1 MLRKKEYNRK
11 QLIRKIMSAVTLVAV
26 LYSCASIGRP
36 DGGPIDETPPRFIG
50 SSPVDGALNNNKPK
64 ISLVFDEFI
73 KLEKAN
79 EKVVV
84 SPPQI
89 QMPEIKASGKRIHVN
104 LLDSLKPNTTY
115 TIDFS
120 DAIVDNN
127 EGNPLGNYS
136 FSFSTGETIDTL
148 EVSGTVL
155 AAADLEPVK
164 GMMVGLHVDLD
175 DSAFAKKP
183 FDRVSRTDSRGR
195 FTIRGIAPGKYHIFG
210 LMDGNQNY
218 LYDSKTEMIAFSDS
232 IIVPSMEA
240 AMRQDTL
247 WKDTVTI
254 DTIKTVGYTR
264 FLPDDI
270 ILRAFKGINDRQY
283 LSKSER
289 DKENH
294 FVLSFSAPA
303 DTLPTLKGLNFDEK
317 DAFIIETTPRNDSI
331 CYWIKDSLVYQM
343 DTLEVQLDYLYT
355 DTLNQLVPKTDTIYL
370 ANKLTREQREKLQ
383 KKANEEKE
391 KERKKREKKGDTIRV
406 EPTKFLTMNV
416 DAPSAFD
423 IYRNIYLSFE
433 EPIASI
439 DTAAIHMEVKVD
451 SLWQPAPFFFMADS
465 LMPRQYQILADW
477 QPEQEYQLT
486 IDSLAFTG
494 IYGLHTDKVQQTV
507 KVKKMEEYG
516 TILLNI
522 KGAAPNAIAELL
534 DASGNVLRQQPVT
547 VEGTADFYFLNP
559 STKYYIRLF
568 NDRNDNGV
576 WDTGDYDKKIQPEEV
591 FYFPKVWEMK
601 ANFEFEE
608 NWDVNAIPVDKQKLD
623 EIKKQKPEETKK
635 VQDRNKERAR
645 KLGR

>member
-1 MLRKKEYNRK
+1 
-11 QLIRKIMSAVTLVAV
+11 
-26 LYSCASIGRP
+26 
-36 DGGPIDETPPRFIG
+36 
-50 SSPVDGALNNNKPK
+50 
-64 ISLVFDEFI
+64 
-73 KLEKAN
+73 
-79 EKVVV
+79 
-84 SPPQI
+84 
-89 QMPEIKASGKRIHVN
+89 
-104 LLDSLKPNTTY
+104 
-115 TIDFS
+115 
-120 DAIVDNN
+120 
-127 EGNPLGNYS
+127 
-136 FSFSTGETIDTL
+136 
-148 EVSGTVL
+148 
-155 AAADLEPVK
+155 
-164 GMMVGLHVDLD
+164 
-175 DSAFAKKP
+175 
-183 FDRVSRTDSRGR
+183 
-195 FTIRGIAPGKYHIFG
+195 
-210 LMDGNQNY
+210 MDGNQNY

-383 KKANEEKE
+383 KKQMRKRRRNVKE
-391 KERKKREKKGDTIRV
+391 GEKGDTIRV

-534 DASGNVLRQQPVT
+534 DASGNVLRQQQVT

>member
-1 MLRKKEYNRK
+1 MNWKKHKLPALLMLM
-11 QLIRKIMSAVTLVAV
+11 IVV
-26 LYSCASIGRP
+26 YSCASMGTP
-36 DGGPIDETPPRFIG
+36 DGGPYDEEPPKFVR
-50 SSPVDGALNNNKPK
+50 SSPKPYATNNKDKK
-64 ISLVFDEFI
+64 IAIEFDEFI
-73 KLEKAN
+73 KLEKTS

-84 SPPQI
+84 SPPQLE
-89 QMPEIKASGKRIHVN
+89 QPDIKASGRRVLVN
-104 LLDSLKPNTTY
+104 LMDSLKPNTTY

-210 LMDGNQNY
+210 L
-218 LYDSKTEMIAFSDS
+218 I
-232 IIVPSMEA
+232 PSMEA

-294 FVLSFSAPA
+294 FILSFSAPA
-303 DTLPTLKGLNFDEK
+303 DTLPVLKGLNFDEK

-355 DTLNQLVPKTDTIYL
+355 DTLNRLVPKTDTIYL

-391 KERKKREKKGDTIRV
+391 KERKK
-406 EPTKFLTMNV
+406 
-416 DAPSAFD
+416 
-423 IYRNIYLSFE
+423 
-433 EPIASI
+433 
-439 DTAAIHMEVKVD
+439 
-451 SLWQPAPFFFMADS
+451 QC
-465 LMPRQYQILADW
+465 
-477 QPEQEYQLT
+477 
-486 IDSLAFTG
+486 
-494 IYGLHTDKVQQTV
+494 
-507 KVKKMEEYG
+507 
-516 TILLNI
+516 
-522 KGAAPNAIAELL
+522 
-534 DASGNVLRQQPVT
+534 
-547 VEGTADFYFLNP
+547 
-559 STKYYIRLF
+559 
-568 NDRNDNGV
+568 
-576 WDTGDYDKKIQPEEV
+576 
-591 FYFPKVWEMK
+591 
-601 ANFEFEE
+601 
-608 NWDVNAIPVDKQKLD
+608 KQS
-623 EIKKQKPEETKK
+623 
-635 VQDRNKERAR
+635 R
-645 KLGR
+645 K

>member
-1 MLRKKEYNRK
+1 MNWKKHK
-11 QLIRKIMSAVTLVAV
+11 LPALLLTMIVA
-26 LYSCASIGRP
+26 YSCASMGTP
-36 DGGPIDETPPRFIG
+36 DGGPYDEEPPKFVK
-50 SSPVDGALNNNKPK
+50 SSPKPYAVNNKEKK
-64 ISLVFDEFI
+64 ITIEFDEFI
-73 KLEKAN
+73 KLEKTS
-79 EKVVV
+79 EKVVI
-84 SPPQI
+84 SPPQLE
-89 QMPEIKASGKRIHVN
+89 QPEIKASGRKVLVN
-104 LLDSLKPNTTY
+104 LVDSLKPHTTY

-136 FSFSTGETIDTL
+136 FSFSTGEAIDTL

-164 GMMVGLHVDLD
+164 GMMVGLHADLS
-175 DSAFAKKP
+175 DSAFVTKP
-183 FDRVSRTDSRGR
+183 FDRVSRTDSRGH
-195 FTIRGIAPGKYHIFG
+195 FIIRGIAPGKYRIFG
-210 LMDGNQNY
+210 LTDGNQNY

-232 IIVPSMEA
+232 VIIPSMEA
-240 AMRQDTL
+240 ATRQDTL
-247 WKDTVTI
+247 WKDTLTI

-264 FLPDDI
+264 FLPDNI

-283 LSKSER
+283 LTKSER

-317 DAFIIETTPRNDSI
+317 DAFIIEATPRNDSI
-331 CYWIKDSLVYQM
+331 CYWIKDSLVYQL

-355 DTLNQLVPKTDTIYL
+355 DTLYRLVPKTDTLFL
-370 ANKLTREQREKLQ
+370 ANKLTRAQREKLQ
-383 KKANEEKE
+383 KKAEEAKE
-391 KERKKREKKGDTIRV
+391 KERKKREKKGDTLRV
-406 EPTKFLTMNV
+406 EPTKFLAMNV

-423 IYRNIYLSFE
+423 IYRNIDLSFD
-433 EPIASI
+433 EPVASI
-439 DTAAIHMEVKVD
+439 DTAAIHIEVKVD
-451 SLWQPAPFFFMADS
+451 SLWKAVPFLFRADS
-465 LMPRQYQILADW
+465 LAPRKYQLLAEW
-477 QPEQEYQLT
+477 QPEQEYQLS

-494 IYGLHTDKVQQTV
+494 IYGLHTDKVKQTL
-507 KVKKMEEYG
+507 KVKKMDEYG

-522 KGAAPNAIAELL
+522 KGASPDAVAELL
-534 DASGNVLRQQPVT
+534 DASGKVLRQQPVT

-568 NDRNDNGV
+568 NDRNHNKV
-576 WDTGDYDKKIQPEEV
+576 WDTGDYDKKLQPEEV

-608 NWDVNAIPVDKQKLD
+608 NWDLYAVPVDKQKPD